1 MHSIMKPCKCDVC
14 SICFTVVEK
23 LAVSP
28 NYSSSKETLYSSGA
42 ILLLRCRSKYIL

>member
-1 MHSIMKPCKCDVC
+1 MHSIMKSYKCDVC

-28 NYSSSKETLYSSGA
+28 NYSSKEILYFSGA
-42 ILLLRCRSKYIL
+42 VTS